1 MTMQAMVET
10 LESSG
15 FDVKKF
21 YDTNLKGYRF
31 TIRKNDCRTSAL
43 FEYPADTSREYCDQK
58 QREFIDYIINKWH
71 KDHFGDTDDNKP
83 KKKVVFVGI
92 GHKYLIADHMAET
105 ITELSSKGISATR
118 RGVYYAG
125 FDTPHVHVRYVCSGD
140 DENDLQGLR
149 ADAVFGSLWDIMVRR
164 MNPGAD
170 NWQKLGIGLV
180 SYIWNAE
187 GYTVADMYPPSQMY
201 ITMPPR
207 NGKSLYKRILN
218 AVYGKSPDPT
228 IQLQLYAALMK
239 GENNMPTRNESNIAA
254 LAAAFR
260 NIDRA
265 FNRKLPDIKNVIFS
279 GPCTIVLW
287 EDGTKT
293 VVRCN
298 NDVLDPEKG
307 LAMAIAK
314 KAMGTNKSGSNYYDI
329 FKQWLPKEEAEEEE

>member
-1 MTMQAMVET
+1 MNKYQKQKSREIKLIMRSDKWGRIDELYDAVIGE
-10 LESSG
+10 L
-15 FDVKKF
+15 KKWGNIDKMCEVGEDIDEHNDKLNSL
-21 YDTNLKGYRF
+21 YPWRPYPVKGY
-31 TIRKNDCRTSAL
+31 
-43 FEYPADTSREYCDQK
+43 ADGLKEHVCDMS
-58 QREFIDYIINKWH
+58 I
-71 KDHFGDTDDNKP
+71 
-83 KKKVVFVGI
+83 
-92 GHKYLIADHMAET
+92 
-105 ITELSSKGISATR
+105 
-118 RGVYYAG
+118 
-125 FDTPHVHVRYVCSGD
+125 
-140 DENDLQGLR
+140 
-149 ADAVFGSLWDIMVRR
+149 
-164 MNPGAD
+164 
-170 NWQKLGIGLV
+170 
-180 SYIWNAE
+180 
-187 GYTVADMYPPSQMY
+187 ADMYPPSQMY

-207 NGKSLYKRILN
+207 NGKSLYRHILN

-329 FKQWLPKEEAEEEE
+329 FKKWLPKAEEEEVD